1 MAYSSSDTSGS
12 GSGRSRSL
20 KLQPT
25 ATGPMDLS
33 EFYTNKGYVS
43 ETWWKDYFMTVL
55 RPRQPPGTP
64 PTRRRPS
71 VDPAQVMNDVVCA
84 SSVEQLEAKI
94 PKYFDRDYVQHVDG
108 KTIGYDEFVEHM
120 KVVHGKIKD
129 VSVRWKELHAYAF
142 ANDGKRETH
151 IFSHHVVSYK
161 DRASGAEG
169 SAEVCGLFKCGTDL
183 IFECNEMTTVTHGS
197 LEDIGSATA

>member
-12 GSGRSRSL
+12 GSSRSRSL

-108 KTIGYDEFVEHM
+108 KTIGYDEFVGHM
-120 KVVHGKIKD
+120 KVVHGKIQD

-197 LEDIGSATA
+197 LNDIGSATA

>member
-1 MAYSSSDTSGS
+1 M
-12 GSGRSRSL
+12 
-20 KLQPT
+20 
-25 ATGPMDLS
+25 
-33 EFYTNKGYVS
+33 
-43 ETWWKDYFMTVL
+43 
-55 RPRQPPGTP
+55 
-64 PTRRRPS
+64 

-108 KTIGYDEFVEHM
+108 KTSGYDEFVEHM
-120 KVVHGKIKD
+120 KVVHGKIQD

-197 LEDIGSATA
+197 LQDIGSATA

>member
-1 MAYSSSDTSGS
+1 MVDM
-12 GSGRSRSL
+12 
-20 KLQPT
+20 
-25 ATGPMDLS
+25 PMPD
-33 EFYTNKGYVS
+33 
-43 ETWWKDYFMTVL
+43 
-55 RPRQPPGTP
+55 
-64 PTRRRPS
+64 
-71 VDPAQVMNDVVCA
+71 
-84 SSVEQLEAKI
+84 
-94 PKYFDRDYVQHVDG
+94 VDG
-108 KTIGYDEFVEHM
+108 KTIGYDAFVEHM

-197 LEDIGSATA
+197 LTDIGSATA

>member
-1 MAYSSSDTSGS
+1 
-12 GSGRSRSL
+12 
-20 KLQPT
+20 
-25 ATGPMDLS
+25 MDLS

-43 ETWWKDYFMTVL
+43 ETWWKDYFMT
-55 RPRQPPGTP
+55 
-64 PTRRRPS
+64 
-71 VDPAQVMNDVVCA
+71 VMNDVVCA

-120 KVVHGKIKD
+120 KVLHGKIQD

-151 IFSHHVVSYK
+151 IFSHHVVSYTDRK
-161 DRASGAEG
+161 DGSPGA
-169 SAEVCGLFKCGTDL
+169 AEVCGLFKCGTDL

-197 LEDIGSATA
+197 LADIGSATA

>member
-25 ATGPMDLS
+25 ATGPRDLS

-43 ETWWKDYFMTVL
+43 ETWWKDYFMT
-55 RPRQPPGTP
+55 
-64 PTRRRPS
+64 
-71 VDPAQVMNDVVCA
+71 VMNDVVCA

-197 LEDIGSATA
+197 LNDIGSATA

>member
-1 MAYSSSDTSGS
+1 
-12 GSGRSRSL
+12 
-20 KLQPT
+20 
-25 ATGPMDLS
+25 
-33 EFYTNKGYVS
+33 
-43 ETWWKDYFMTVL
+43 
-55 RPRQPPGTP
+55 
-64 PTRRRPS
+64 
-71 VDPAQVMNDVVCA
+71 MNDVVCA

-197 LEDIGSATA
+197 LQDIGSATAA

>member
-1 MAYSSSDTSGS
+1 
-12 GSGRSRSL
+12 
-20 KLQPT
+20 
-25 ATGPMDLS
+25 MDLS

-43 ETWWKDYFMTVL
+43 ETWWKDYFMTVFD
-55 RPRQPPGTP
+55 RVSPHAIDAT
-64 PTRRRPS
+64 S
-71 VDPAQVMNDVVCA
+71 SMVDPAQVMNDVVCA

-120 KVVHGKIKD
+120 KVVHGKIQD

-197 LEDIGSATA
+197 LQDIGSATA

>member
-55 RPRQPPGTP
+55 RPRQPLARH
-64 PTRRRPS
+64 RR
-71 VDPAQVMNDVVCA
+71 D
-84 SSVEQLEAKI
+84 
-94 PKYFDRDYVQHVDG
+94 
-108 KTIGYDEFVEHM
+108 
-120 KVVHGKIKD
+120 VVHG
-129 VSVRWKELHAYAF
+129 
-142 ANDGKRETH
+142 
-151 IFSHHVVSYK
+151 
-161 DRASGAEG
+161 
-169 SAEVCGLFKCGTDL
+169 
-183 IFECNEMTTVTHGS
+183 
-197 LEDIGSATA
+197 

>member
-1 MAYSSSDTSGS
+1 
-12 GSGRSRSL
+12 
-20 KLQPT
+20 
-25 ATGPMDLS
+25 MDLS

-43 ETWWKDYFMTVL
+43 ETWWKDYFMHEKPCGNQL
-55 RPRQPPGTP
+55 ILDERPRQPHAIDATLIP
-64 PTRRRPS
+64 RRT
-71 VDPAQVMNDVVCA
+71 VMNDVVCA

-120 KVVHGKIKD
+120 KVVHGKIQD

-183 IFECNEMTTVTHGS
+183 IFECNEMTTVTRGAMGAD
-197 LEDIGSATA
+197 LGSATA

>member
-1 MAYSSSDTSGS
+1 
-12 GSGRSRSL
+12 
-20 KLQPT
+20 
-25 ATGPMDLS
+25 MDLS

-43 ETWWKDYFMTVL
+43 ETWWKDYFMT
-55 RPRQPPGTP
+55 
-64 PTRRRPS
+64 
-71 VDPAQVMNDVVCA
+71 VMNDVVCA

-197 LEDIGSATA
+197 LADIGSATA

>member
-1 MAYSSSDTSGS
+1 
-12 GSGRSRSL
+12 
-20 KLQPT
+20 
-25 ATGPMDLS
+25 MDLS
-33 EFYTNKGYVS
+33 EFYTNKGRVS
-43 ETWWKDYFMTVL
+43 ETWWKDYFMTDSSVSA
-55 RPRQPPGTP
+55 PTP
-64 PTRRRPS
+64 STRCHR
-71 VDPAQVMNDVVCA
+71 DHAGDEHVVCA

-120 KVVHGKIKD
+120 KVLHGKIKD

-151 IFSHHVVSYK
+151 IFSHHVVSYTDRK
-161 DRASGAEG
+161 DGSPGA
-169 SAEVCGLFKCGTDL
+169 AEVCGLFKCGTDL

-197 LEDIGSATA
+197 LADIGSATA

>member
-1 MAYSSSDTSGS
+1 
-12 GSGRSRSL
+12 
-20 KLQPT
+20 
-25 ATGPMDLS
+25 MDLS

-43 ETWWKDYFMTVL
+43 ETWWKDYFMT
-55 RPRQPPGTP
+55 
-64 PTRRRPS
+64 
-71 VDPAQVMNDVVCA
+71 VMNDVVCA

-197 LEDIGSATA
+197 LQDIGSATA

>member
-1 MAYSSSDTSGS
+1 MAYSSSDASGS

-120 KVVHGKIKD
+120 RVVHGKIQD

-197 LEDIGSATA
+197 LADIGSATA

>member
-1 MAYSSSDTSGS
+1 
-12 GSGRSRSL
+12 
-20 KLQPT
+20 
-25 ATGPMDLS
+25 MDLS

-108 KTIGYDEFVEHM
+108 KTIGYDEFVDHM

-183 IFECNEMTTVTHGS
+183 IFECNEMTMVTRGAMGAD
-197 LEDIGSATA
+197 LGSATA

>member
-1 MAYSSSDTSGS
+1 
-12 GSGRSRSL
+12 
-20 KLQPT
+20 
-25 ATGPMDLS
+25 
-33 EFYTNKGYVS
+33 
-43 ETWWKDYFMTVL
+43 
-55 RPRQPPGTP
+55 
-64 PTRRRPS
+64 
-71 VDPAQVMNDVVCA
+71 MNDVVCA

-142 ANDGKRETH
+142 ANDGRRPRAIFNPGMNRSRADDGALAGKRETH

-183 IFECNEMTTVTHGS
+183 IFECNEMTTVTRGAMGAD
-197 LEDIGSATA
+197 LGSATA

>member
-43 ETWWKDYFMTVL
+43 ETWWKDYFMTV
-55 RPRQPPGTP
+55 
-64 PTRRRPS
+64 
-71 VDPAQVMNDVVCA
+71 MNDVVCA

-120 KVVHGKIKD
+120 KVIARAAESSRRPPRHRRD
-129 VSVRWKELHAYAF
+129 VSMAHRSCTARSRTATSRLST
-142 ANDGKRETH
+142 GTCPP
-151 IFSHHVVSYK
+151 
-161 DRASGAEG
+161 RA
-169 SAEVCGLFKCGTDL
+169 
-183 IFECNEMTTVTHGS
+183 TV
-197 LEDIGSATA
+197 

>member
-43 ETWWKDYFMTVL
+43 ETWWKDYFMT
-55 RPRQPPGTP
+55 
-64 PTRRRPS
+64 
-71 VDPAQVMNDVVCA
+71 VMNDVVCA

-183 IFECNEMTTVTHGS
+183 IFECNEMTTVTHGAMGAD
-197 LEDIGSATA
+197 LGSATA